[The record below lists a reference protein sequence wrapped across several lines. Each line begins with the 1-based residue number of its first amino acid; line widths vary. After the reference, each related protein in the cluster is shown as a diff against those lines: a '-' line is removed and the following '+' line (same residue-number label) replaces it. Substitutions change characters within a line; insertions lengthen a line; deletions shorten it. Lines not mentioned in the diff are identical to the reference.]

1 VSDFTIDSG
10 VFDRAFNAK
19 VELPIGAGMADL
31 GTVSSHIGVFGSVGT
46 IWPYVDSSSRIAGA
60 AAEVLGRLGS
70 GTVATVAARFD
81 EPVSIEQAQLMVD
94 STEAD
99 VSVIWAGFLLTE
111 ASPAVAAEDP
121 LRTLGYSTCVGTDQL
136 DPRLF
141 GASSADA
148 GSSFGSSPSSVDNAL
163 EEVRRSL
170 NQLAEHPDLAAG
182 LFEGGAEAVLRASGY
197 LAENEPKVETL
208 VITGPTD
215 EVLRFFEES
224 GVRGGTV
231 LAVDFYN
238 WAGPVCGR

>member
-1 VSDFTIDSG
+1 
-10 VFDRAFNAK
+10 
-19 VELPIGAGMADL
+19 
-31 GTVSSHIGVFGSVGT
+31 
-46 IWPYVDSSSRIAGA
+46 
-60 AAEVLGRLGS
+60 
-70 GTVATVAARFD
+70 
-81 EPVSIEQAQLMVD
+81 
-94 STEAD
+94 
-99 VSVIWAGFLLTE
+99 
-111 ASPAVAAEDP
+111 VAAEDP